1 MPLSITEQLS
11 YSTVRLECQTPSGLS
26 TGTGFFFKFLEN
38 ENGHVPVIV
47 TNKHV
52 IQNAT
57 AGRFIITKSDAQ
69 GNPIQTDHFTVNI
82 TADFQQFWRHHPDPN
97 VDLCAMPL
105 APVVNAAVQQ
115 GQRLFYVVFDRSL
128 LPTAEQKNDFHALED
143 ILMVGYPNGI
153 WDAVN
158 NQPIFRKG
166 TTATH
171 PNIDYNGKKEFMID
185 VACFPGSSGSPVMIY
200 NSSGYTTR
208 QGNIMMGNP
217 RLILMGILY
226 AGPQHTATGEIR
238 IVNVPQLQLPT
249 AISRIPNNLGLVIKS
264 ERLLELEQLFEN

>member
-1 MPLSITEQLS
+1 MPLSITEQLA
-11 YSTVRLECQTPSGLS
+11 YSTVRLEFQTPNGLS

-38 ENGHVPVIV
+38 GDQHVPVIV

-52 IQNAT
+52 IQGAT
-57 AGRFIITKSDAQ
+57 AGKFIITKSNAQ
-69 GNPIQTDHFTVNI
+69 GEPIQTDHFAVNI
-82 TADFQQFWRHHPDPN
+82 TVDFQQFWRHHPDAN
-97 VDLCAMPL
+97 IDLCAMPL
-105 APVVNAAVQQ
+105 APVINAATQQ
-115 GQRLFYVVFDRSL
+115 GHRLFYRVFDKSL
-128 LPTAEQKNDFHALED
+128 LPTEEQQNDFHALED

-185 VACFPGSSGSPVMIY
+185 IASFPGSSGSPVMIY
-200 NSSGYTTR
+200 NSSGYSTR

-226 AGPQHTATGEIR
+226 AGPQHIATGEIR
-238 IVNVPQLQLPT
+238 IVNIPQLQQPT
-249 AISRIPNNLGLVIKS
+249 SISRIPNNLGLVIKS
-264 ERLLELEQLFEN
+264 ERLLELESLF

>member
-1 MPLSITEQLS
+1 MPLSVTEQLA
-11 YSTVRLECQTPSGLS
+11 YSTVRLECQTPNGLS

-38 ENGHVPVIV
+38 RDQPVPVIV

-52 IQNAT
+52 IQDAT
-57 AGRFIITKSDAQ
+57 AGRFIITKSNAQ
-69 GNPIQTDHFTVNI
+69 GEPILTDHFTINI
-82 TADFQQFWRHHPDPN
+82 TEDFQQFWRHHPDAN

-105 APVVNAAVQQ
+105 APVINAVPQQ
-115 GQRLFYVVFDRSL
+115 GQRLFYKFFNKSF
-128 LPTAEQKNDFHALED
+128 LPTEEQKNDFLAVED

-171 PNIDYNGKKEFMID
+171 PNIDFNGKKEFMID
-185 VACFPGSSGSPVMIY
+185 VACFPGSSGSPVLIY
-200 NSSGYTTR
+200 NSSGYFTR
-208 QGNIMMGNP
+208 QGNFIVGGS

-238 IVNVPQLQLPT
+238 IVNIPQLQQPT
-249 AISRIPNNLGLVIKS
+249 VISSIPNNLGLVIKS
-264 ERLLELEQLFEN
+264 ERLLELEGLFEN

>member
-1 MPLSITEQLS
+1 MPLSLTEQLS
-11 YSTVRLECQTPSGLS
+11 YSTVRLECQTPGGLS
-26 TGTGFFFKFLEN
+26 TGTGFFFKFLEDDK
-38 ENGHVPVIV
+38 GHTPVIV

-52 IQNAT
+52 IQSAT
-57 AGRFIITKSDAQ
+57 AGRFIITKSDPD
-69 GNPIQTDHFTVNI
+69 GDPIQTDHFTVNI
-82 TADFQQFWRHHPDPN
+82 TANFQKFWRHHPDTN

-105 APVVNAAVQQ
+105 APVINAAKQQ
-115 GQRLFYVVFDRSL
+115 GQRLFYRVFDKSL
-128 LPTAEQKNDFHALED
+128 LPTVEQKNDFHALED
-143 ILMVGYPNGI
+143 VLMVGYPNGI
-153 WDAVN
+153 WDEVN

-200 NSSGYTTR
+200 NANGYTTR
-208 QGNIMMGNP
+208 KGNIMMGSP
-217 RLILMGILY
+217 RLILIGILY

-238 IVNVPQLQLPT
+238 IVNVPQIQRPT

-264 ERLLELEQLFEN
+264 ERLLELERMFEN

>member
-105 APVVNAAVQQ
+105 APIVNAAEQQ

-128 LPTAEQKNDFHALED
+128 FPTDEQKNDFHALED

>member
-1 MPLSITEQLS
+1 MPLSITEQLT

-52 IQNAT
+52 IQNAS

-69 GNPIQTDHFTVNI
+69 GNPLQTDHFGINI
-82 TADFQQFWRHHPDPN
+82 SADFQQFWRHHPDTD

-105 APVVNAAVQQ
+105 APVLNTATKQ
-115 GQRLFYVVFDRSL
+115 GQRLFYRAFDKSL
-128 LPTAEQKNDFHALED
+128 LPTDGQKNDFHALED
-143 ILMVGYPNGI
+143 VLMVGYPNGI
-153 WDAVN
+153 WDSVN

-200 NSSGYTTR
+200 NASGYTTK
-208 QGNIMMGNP
+208 QGNIMMGSQ
-217 RLILMGILY
+217 RLILIGILY

-264 ERLLELEQLFEN
+264 ERLLDLERLFEN

>member
-11 YSTVRLECQTPSGLS
+11 YSTVRLECQTPNGLS

-57 AGRFIITKSDAQ
+57 EGRFIITKSDAE
-69 GNPIQTDHFTVNI
+69 GNPLQTDHFAVNI
-82 TADFQQFWRHHPDPN
+82 NTDFQQFWRHHPDLN

-105 APVVNAAVQQ
+105 APVVNAATQQ
-115 GQRLFYVVFDRSL
+115 GQRLFYRMFDKSL
-128 LPTAEQKNDFHALED
+128 LPSEEQANDFHALED

-166 TTATH
+166 ITATH

-200 NSSGYTTR
+200 NASGYTTK
-208 QGNIMMGNP
+208 QGNIMMGSP

-264 ERLLELEQLFEN
+264 ERLLDLERLFE

>member
-11 YSTVRLECQTPSGLS
+11 YSTVRLECETPSGLS

-69 GNPIQTDHFTVNI
+69 GNPLQTDHFAVNI
-82 TADFQQFWRHHPDPN
+82 TADFQHFWRQHPGAD

-105 APVVNAAVQQ
+105 APIVNSATQH
-115 GQRLFYVVFDRSL
+115 GQKLFYREFDKSL
-128 LPTAEQKNDFHALED
+128 LPTKEQKNDFHALED
-143 ILMVGYPNGI
+143 VLMVGYPNGI
-153 WDAVN
+153 WDSVN

-200 NSSGYTTR
+200 NASGYTTR
-208 QGNIMMGNP
+208 QGNVMMGNP

-238 IVNVPQLQLPT
+238 IVNVPQLQVPT

-264 ERLLELEQLFEN
+264 ERLLELEKLFEN

>member
-1 MPLSITEQLS
+1 MSNSKWI
-11 YSTVRLECQTPSGLS
+11 S

-38 ENGHVPVIV
+38 GDRHVPVIV

-52 IQNAT
+52 IRNAIS
-57 AGRFIITKSDAQ
+57 GRFIITKSDTN
-69 GNPIQTDHFTVNI
+69 GNPNATDHFSVNI
-82 TADFQQFWRHHPDPN
+82 ADFQQFWRLHPDPN

-105 APVVNAAVQQ
+105 APVINSATQQ
-115 GQRLFYVVFDRSL
+115 GQNLFYQVFDKSL
-128 LPTAEQKNDFHALED
+128 LPTAEQKIDFDVLED

-153 WDAVN
+153 WDSVN

-166 TTATH
+166 ITATH

-200 NSSGYTTR
+200 NSNGYTSR
-208 QGNIMMGNP
+208 QGNIIMGNP

-226 AGPQHTATGEIR
+226 AGPQHTASGEII
-238 IVNVPQLQLPT
+238 IVNVPQLQIPT
-249 AISRIPNNLGLVIKS
+249 AISRIPNNLGLVIKA
-264 ERLLELEQLFEN
+264 ERLLELETLFEN